1 MELTIKQI
9 GNSYGLQLSKSLIN
23 RYNFND
29 KIELI
34 LEKEYI
40 ILKPIV
46 KTRKNWDIAFKK
58 MNENNDD
65 ELLFNDAVMFLSPHT
80 NQNPVHQ

>member
-1 MELTIKQI
+1 MELSIKQL
-9 GNSYGLQLSKSLIN
+9 NSYGLQLSKSLLN
-23 RYNFND
+23 KYNFKE

-40 ILKPIV
+40 ILKPV
-46 KTRKNWDIAFKK
+46 KKTRKNWDIAFKK

-65 ELLFNDAVMFLSPHT
+65 ELLFNDVFEDE
-80 NQNPVHQ
+80 NFEEWI